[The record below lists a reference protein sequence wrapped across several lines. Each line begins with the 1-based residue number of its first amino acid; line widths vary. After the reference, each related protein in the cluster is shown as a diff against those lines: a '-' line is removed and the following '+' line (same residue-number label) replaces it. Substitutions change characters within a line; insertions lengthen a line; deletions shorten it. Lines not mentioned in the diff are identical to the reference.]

1 MIGTTPRVGFGY
13 RPPAALHGFCR
24 KVITV
29 GYEVWTEKDALI
41 IRFAALLKRASA
53 E

>member
-1 MIGTTPRVGFGY
+1 MIGTTPRVGLGY
-13 RPPAALHGFCR
+13 RPPAALRDFCG
-24 KVITV
+24 KFMAV

-41 IRFAALLKRASA
+41 IHFAALLKQASA